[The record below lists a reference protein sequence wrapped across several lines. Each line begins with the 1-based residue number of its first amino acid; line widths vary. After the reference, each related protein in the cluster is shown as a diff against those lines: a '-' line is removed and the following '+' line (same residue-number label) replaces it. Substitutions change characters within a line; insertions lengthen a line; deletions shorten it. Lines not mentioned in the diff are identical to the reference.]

1 MVCIRCN
8 AITMPGMVFCDKC
21 IAENRVYAFLNMT
34 AKDYIYYV
42 EHIKPNCMF
51 KEWFEEGL
59 GPITH
64 INPEHWV
71 WSVDINLLKNS
82 LIEG

>member
-1 MVCIRCN
+1 MNNTNINERLKS
-8 AITMPGMVFCDKC
+8 IDIQQYK
-21 IAENRVYAFLNMT
+21 
-34 AKDYIYYV
+34 
-42 EHIKPNCMF
+42 
-51 KEWFEEGL
+51 FEEGL